1 MQRIKKLRKK
11 NLEKP
16 SKTQDKKIIHE
27 GENIVIKGK
36 RNWELQLRT

>member
-1 MQRIKKLRKK
+1 LFK
-11 NLEKP
+11 
-16 SKTQDKKIIHE
+16 DKKIIHE